1 MNIVN
6 KLYEQIYAR
15 KCMYTRKYFL
25 LNQSVEK
32 VLTIIRLIFHFVN
45 KIFRVKFQLEKAKG
59 EKKC

>member
-1 MNIVN
+1 
-6 KLYEQIYAR
+6 
-15 KCMYTRKYFL
+15 MYTRKYFL